1 MAQSLAGKVIFVTGA
16 SAGIGAACA
25 RAFADLGA
33 RLLLLARRGDRLLAL
48 EPELRQAGAADVRSL
63 VADVRD
69 FDALRGAYEGLPPAW
84 REVEVLVNNAGLSR
98 GLDPLQ
104 SGKLED
110 WNEMI
115 DTNIKGLLHVDRVV
129 LPGMVERGARH
140 RRAPGLDRGAAGLSR
155 RQRVLRHQVR
165 GARDRPRGF
174 AWTCWARGCASRPWI
189 PACCAPSSAWSA
201 SAAMRR
207 APRPCTR
214 G

>member
-48 EPELRQAGAADVRSL
+48 EPELRQAGAADVHSL

-115 DTNIKGLLHVDRVV
+115 DTNVKGLLHVDRVV
-129 LPGMVERGARH
+129 LPGMVERARGTVVH
-140 RRAPGLDRGAAGLSR
+140 LGLDRGAAGLPR

-165 GARDRPRGF
+165 GARDHRG
-174 AWTCWARGCASRPWI
+174 ASPGPAGHGGAASRPWI